1 LQPISTVSIAR
12 CARYTNAVA
21 EPGALKWKIA
31 AIASTSAFI
40 LLLAAIFLIA
50 FVRSLFGVRVLDTK
64 TVVMRVQSLKQ
75 LVTVR
80 YSIERVVGL
89 REPKVPIGE
98 ESILL
103 MVEGEALAGVDLDS
117 MRPRDIA
124 RSGNRRF
131 LITLPSARLFDVF
144 LNEKETKIW
153 DRQITW
159 WTPWA
164 PLDPDLE
171 HKARLQGLD
180 DVRNAALKM
189 GILDQAQKNAQAA
202 IRDLLAGLGAQTEFK
217 TRPLD

>member
-1 LQPISTVSIAR
+1 M
-12 CARYTNAVA
+12 
-21 EPGALKWKIA
+21 
-31 AIASTSAFI
+31 
-40 LLLAAIFLIA
+40 
-50 FVRSLFGVRVLDTK
+50 RSLESNSVIT
-64 TVVMRVQSLKQ
+64 RVQSLKQ

-89 REPKVPIGE
+89 REPKVPLGE

-103 MVEGEALAGVDLDS
+103 MIEGEALAGIDLGT

-131 LITLPSARLFDVF
+131 VITLPPARLFDVH
-144 LNEKETKIW
+144 LNEKETKVW

-159 WTPWA
+159 WTPWV
-164 PLDPDLE
+164 PPDPDLE

-189 GILDQAQKNAQAA
+189 GILDQAQKNAQTA
-202 IRDLLAGLGAQTEFK
+202 IRDLLAGLGAQADFK
-217 TRPLD
+217 IRPLD

>member
-1 LQPISTVSIAR
+1 M
-12 CARYTNAVA
+12 
-21 EPGALKWKIA
+21 KWKIA
-31 AIASTSAFI
+31 AFVSAGAFFA
-40 LLLAAIFLIA
+40 LLATIFL
-50 FVRSLFGVRVLDTK
+50 VGHLRSLFGIRSLESNSVIT
-64 TVVMRVQSLKQ
+64 RVQSLKE

-89 REPKVPIGE
+89 REPKVPFGE

-103 MVEGEALAGVDLDS
+103 MIEGEALAGVDLET

-131 LITLPSARLFDVF
+131 LITLPPARLFDVY
-144 LNEKETKIW
+144 LNEKETKVW

-159 WTPWA
+159 WTPWV
-164 PLDPDLE
+164 PPDPDLE

-189 GILDQAQKNAQAA
+189 GILDQAQKNAQTA
-202 IRDLLAGLGAQTEFK
+202 IRDLLAGLGAQTDFK

>member
-1 LQPISTVSIAR
+1 
-12 CARYTNAVA
+12 VA
-21 EPGALKWKIA
+21 EPGVLKWKIA
-31 AIASTSAFI
+31 TIVSTCA
-40 LLLAAIFLIA
+40 LVVVLAAILLVA
-50 FVRSLFGVRVLDTK
+50 YVHSLFGIRMLNSN
-64 TVVMRVQSLKQ
+64 TVVTRVQSLKQ

-89 REPKVPIGE
+89 REPKAPIGE

-103 MVEGEALAGVDLDS
+103 MVEGEALAGVDLDA

-124 RSGNRRF
+124 RSGSRRF

-144 LNEKETKIW
+144 LNEKATKVW

-159 WTPWA
+159 WTPWIA
-164 PLDPDLE
+164 PDPDLE
-171 HKARLQGLD
+171 HKARLQGLED
-180 DVRNAALKM
+180 MRNAALKM

-217 TRPLD
+217 IRPLD

>member
-1 LQPISTVSIAR
+1 
-12 CARYTNAVA
+12 VA
-21 EPGALKWKIA
+21 ESDASKWKIA
-31 AIASTSAFI
+31 AIVSTLAF
-40 LLLAAIFLIA
+40 LALLASIFIVGSVRALFGI
-50 FVRSLFGVRVLDTK
+50 RSLGSA
-64 TVVMRVQSLKQ
+64 TVITRVQSLKH

-89 REPKVPIGE
+89 REPKVPLGE

-103 MVEGEALAGVDLDS
+103 MVEGEALAGVDLET

-124 RSGNRRF
+124 RSGNRF

-144 LNEKETKIW
+144 LNETETKVW

-159 WTPWA
+159 WTPWV
-164 PLDPDLE
+164 PPDPDLE
-171 HKARLQGLD
+171 HKARLQALD

-189 GILDQAQKNAQAA
+189 GILDQAQKNAQTA
-202 IRDLLAGLGAQTEFK
+202 IRDLLAGLGAQADFK

>member
-1 LQPISTVSIAR
+1 M
-12 CARYTNAVA
+12 
-21 EPGALKWKIA
+21 KWKIA
-31 AIASTSAFI
+31 AFVSAFAF
-40 LLLAAIFLIA
+40 LALLA
-50 FVRSLFGVRVLDTK
+50 SLFVVAGLRSVLGLRSVDSA
-64 TVVMRVQSLKQ
+64 TVITRVQSLKQ

-89 REPKVPIGE
+89 REPKVPLGE

-103 MVEGEALAGVDLDS
+103 MVEGEALAGVDLES

-124 RSGNRRF
+124 RSGNRRL
-131 LITLPSARLFDVF
+131 LIALPPARLFNVF
-144 LNEKETKIW
+144 LNEKQTKVW

-159 WTPWA
+159 WTPWV
-164 PLDPDLE
+164 PPDPDLE

-189 GILDQAQKNAQAA
+189 GILDQAQKNAQTA
-202 IRDLLAGLGAQTEFK
+202 IRDLLTGLGTQADFK